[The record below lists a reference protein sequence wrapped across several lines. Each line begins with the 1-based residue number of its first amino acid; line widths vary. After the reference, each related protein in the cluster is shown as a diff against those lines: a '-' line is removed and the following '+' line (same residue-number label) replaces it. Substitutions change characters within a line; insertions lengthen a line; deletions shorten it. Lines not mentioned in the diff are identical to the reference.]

1 MKKANVL
8 IRFKVDTGEFLSVIL
23 VSTDRQM
30 MFELKQEYNER
41 YPDFRYEVFW
51 PERPADMSDE
61 VKENGTA

>member
-1 MKKANVL
+1 
-8 IRFKVDTGEFLSVIL
+8 
-23 VSTDRQM
+23 M

>member
-1 MKKANVL
+1 MKKVNVL

-30 MFELKQEYNER
+30 MFELKEEYNER

-51 PERPADMSDE
+51 PEKPATMSEE
-61 VKENGTA
+61 VKEKEK